1 MLSTKYEY
9 YKPGCYDIFPSSSL
23 SFFTKVSCFFKLSN
37 LSKLAQNSSL
47 SKKFQLCINN

>member
-1 MLSTKYEY
+1 MNTLNLVVMTYFLLPLFLSLLKY
-9 YKPGCYDIFPSSSL
+9 L
-23 SFFTKVSCFFKLSN
+23 AFFKLSN